1 MIARPLPPL
10 PPQPAGVPWPTR
22 SWPTADPG
30 EVGADTDRL
39 THLLDVR
46 PVPWE
51 WLRFES
57 ALAAYSVLQARAL
70 GGEGNVW
77 SLQNFNELDH
87 LRAAG
92 LLAAGS

>member
-39 THLLDVR
+39 TVDR
-46 PVPWE
+46 DGWT
-51 WLRFES
+51 LRSSTGCRTAHSEHTV
-57 ALAAYSVLQARAL
+57 AITRAGAEIL
-70 GGEGNVW
+70 T
-77 SLQNFNELDH
+77 QP
-87 LRAAG
+87 A
-92 LLAAGS
+92 